1 VRSALVRFVVAAAAD
16 PGVEEVA
23 LPSGSP
29 ATDIAA
35 NATGNAPSSSGTKWP
50 RQGRQLGAAVALDPR
65 SIRARA
71 GRSSTHPHRGAHVH
85 PRTVCL
91 EKADKKGFS
100 RSFRRAISPGES
112 RGSVI
117 ATARDAAEN
126 ETIRLLRLAHRQH
139 HLRAWRLES
148 QADLQSEHQSQA
160 VGLLV
165 VATDAPLA
173 PKHPEVAKAITE
185 GRAIA
190 LGDRATISRL
200 LGSPVADVMNV
211 ESTSLATS
219 LARVWAIRN
228 AVGQCGAA
236 AAEDG

>member
-1 VRSALVRFVVAAAAD
+1 
-16 PGVEEVA
+16 
-23 LPSGSP
+23 
-29 ATDIAA
+29 
-35 NATGNAPSSSGTKWP
+35 
-50 RQGRQLGAAVALDPR
+50 
-65 SIRARA
+65 
-71 GRSSTHPHRGAHVH
+71 VH
-85 PRTVCL
+85 PRAACL

-100 RSFRRAISPGES
+100 RSFRRAISPAEG
-112 RGSVI
+112 RAGVI
-117 ATARDAAEN
+117 ATARDAAEK

-139 HLRAWRLES
+139 HLRAWRLDA
-148 QADLQSEHQSQA
+148 QADPQSEHQSQA

-165 VATDAPLA
+165 VSTDAPFA

-211 ESTSLATS
+211 ESASLATS

-236 AAEDG
+236 AEDG